1 MTRDEALALG
11 RKKGAPLG
19 GRAVKDK
26 VPPETCGRCGQSM
39 AGRTWHSY
47 LGHLGLHG
55 LADRYFGGNIQ
66 AAQKR
71 LRQNSLARQDPV
83 PGNGAWPT
91 YVPVTHSDET
101 D

>member
-19 GRAVKDK
+19 GKAVKDK
-26 VPPETCGRCGQSM
+26 LPPESCLRCGKAM

-55 LADRYFGGNIQ
+55 LADRYFGGDIE
-66 AAQKR
+66 AAQQR
-71 LRQNSLARQDPV
+71 LRQNSLARQDPA
-83 PGNGAWPT
+83 PWNGAWPR
-91 YVPVTHSDET
+91 YRPVGEAKSND
-101 D
+101 